1 MIKFAASLLG
11 SNILFVDLKSEAMY
25 CNVHSKD
32 ALESLTQDEPI
43 NMPTSLV
50 AWVSRSHFEPIVK
63 IIDCD
68 EGRLR
73 TVFNPAISRDDY
85 ETCK

>member
-1 MIKFAASLLG
+1 
-11 SNILFVDLKSEAMY
+11 MY

-43 NMPTSLV
+43 NMPTILV